1 MSGISAASAPH
12 RTAAAPDFADAVHQ
26 PPARKPKGKGGIGT
40 TVILAVGAIIWISPL
55 ALLVVTSLRPLS
67 DFIGTGPLAWPR
79 NFTWDN
85 FSEAWRVGNFTNT
98 YRNSAILLA
107 LKVPIGVML
116 SAMLAYALAKLR
128 IRFRRTIMFGVFLGL
143 TIPIYIT
150 IVPVFIM
157 LRGMGVTDSLLGL
170 VGPYLAFG
178 IPFEVLV
185 LQSFFRQLP
194 DELIEAAKIDGA
206 GEWRIFWTL
215 ILPLSLPALVTVAI
229 LDAVATW
236 NEFLFA
242 LIVLNSDANQTIPVG
257 LLNFQGQ
264 FANNNTGLA
273 AGILIAVVPIL
284 LAYVVLQR
292 WIVGGLTAGATKG

>member
-1 MSGISAASAPH
+1 MTSVSTSIAP
-12 RTAAAPDFADAVHQ
+12 AAALSETVGTDTLG
-26 PPARKPKGKGGIGT
+26 RKPRPKGGIIM
-40 TVILAVGAIIWISPL
+40 TVVLAVVAAFWISPL
-55 ALLVVTSLRPLS
+55 VLLVVTAIRPLS
-67 DFIGTGPLAWPR
+67 DFVGKGPLTWPDV
-79 NFTWDN
+79 FTWQN
-85 FSEAWRVGNFTNT
+85 FSEAWAIGNFDTT
-98 YRNSAILLA
+98 YTNSAILLI
-107 LKVPIGVML
+107 LKVPIGVL
-116 SAMLAYALAKLR
+116 VSAMLAFALAKLR
-128 IRFRRTIMFGVFLGL
+128 MRFRGTIMYTVFLGL

-150 IVPVFIM
+150 IVPVFVMMRSI
-157 LRGMGVTDSLLGL
+157 GQTDSLLGL

-194 DELIEAAKIDGA
+194 NELIEAAKMDGA

-215 ILPLSLPALVTVAI
+215 ILPLSVPALVTVAI

-242 LIVLNSDANQTIPVG
+242 LIVLNSDQSKTIPVG

>member
-1 MSGISAASAPH
+1 MSSLGQASVPQPAAGL
-12 RTAAAPDFADAVHQ
+12 PDAGVATREPLSNQ
-26 PPARKPKGKGGIGT
+26 PRRKGGIAGT
-40 TVILAVGAIIWISPL
+40 IILSIAAVIWISPL
-55 ALLVVTSLRPLS
+55 VLLVITSLRPLA
-67 DFIGTGPLAWPR
+67 DYIGNGPLAWPKQ
-79 NFTWDN
+79 FTWAN
-85 FSEAWRVGNFTNT
+85 FSDAWQIGRFATT
-98 YRNSAILLA
+98 YRNSAILLL
-107 LKVPIGVML
+107 LKVPIGVLL
-116 SAMLAYALAKLR
+116 SAMLAFALAMLR
-128 IRFRRTIMFGVFLGL
+128 IRFRRTIMFAVFLGL

-157 LRGMGVTDSLLGL
+157 LRSMGLTNNLLGL

-178 IPFEVLV
+178 IPFMVLV

-194 DELIEAAKIDGA
+194 GELLEAARIDGA
-206 GEWRIFWTL
+206 GEWRIFFTL

-229 LDAVATW
+229 LDAVSTW

-242 LIVLNSDANQTIPVG
+242 LIVLNSDQSKTIPVG

-284 LAYVVLQR
+284 IAYIVLQR

>member
-1 MSGISAASAPH
+1 MTSLGSASVPRPTLARPDRDAASGE
-12 RTAAAPDFADAVHQ
+12 
-26 PPARKPKGKGGIGT
+26 PPPRKPRRRGGMLS
-40 TVILAVGAIIWISPL
+40 TVVLAVAALIWISPL
-55 ALLVVTSLRPLS
+55 LLLLITSIRPLS
-67 DFIGTGPLAWPR
+67 DFVAHGPLTWPKHL
-79 NFTWDN
+79 TGVN
-85 FSEAWRVGNFTNT
+85 FSDAWRTGKFATT
-98 YRNSAILLA
+98 YRNSAILLL
-107 LKVPIGVML
+107 LKVPLGVL
-116 SAMLAYALAKLR
+116 FSAMLAFALSKLR

-157 LRGMGVTDSLLGL
+157 LRSMGLTDSLLGL

-194 DELIEAAKIDGA
+194 GDLIEAAKIDGA
-206 GEWRIFWTL
+206 GEWRIFFTL
-215 ILPLSLPALVTVAI
+215 IVPLSAPALVTVTI

-242 LIVLNSDANQTIPVG
+242 LIVLNSDANKTIPVG

-292 WIVGGLTAGATKG
+292 WIVAGLTAGASKG

>member
-1 MSGISAASAPH
+1 MTSLGSASRPRPVSARPATDVTADEQPA
-12 RTAAAPDFADAVHQ
+12 RQPKRRGGVVTTVVLAVAAA
-26 PPARKPKGKGGIGT
+26 
-40 TVILAVGAIIWISPL
+40 IWISPL
-55 ALLVVTSLRPLS
+55 LLLLVTSIRPLS
-67 DFIGTGPLAWPR
+67 DFISTGPLAWPKQ
-79 NFTWDN
+79 FTGSN
-85 FSEAWRVGNFTNT
+85 FSDAWRIGKFATT
-98 YRNSAILLA
+98 YRNSAILLM
-107 LKVPIGVML
+107 LKVPIGVLL
-116 SAMLAYALAKLR
+116 SAMLAFALSKLR
-128 IRFRRTIMFGVFLGL
+128 IRFRRTILFSVFLGL

-157 LRGMGVTDSLLGL
+157 LRSLGITDNLLGL

-206 GEWRIFWTL
+206 GEWRIFFTL
-215 ILPLSLPALVTVAI
+215 ILPLSAPALVTVAI

-242 LIVLNSDANQTIPVG
+242 LIVLNSDANKTIPVG

-273 AGILIAVVPIL
+273 AGILIAVAPIL
-284 LAYVVLQR
+284 LAYIVLQR
-292 WIVGGLTAGATKG
+292 WIVAGLTAGATKG

>member
-1 MSGISAASAPH
+1 MSEVSVATPAPESAVATQQTPS
-12 RTAAAPDFADAVHQ
+12 
-26 PPARKPKGKGGIGT
+26 ARKPKRKGGIGA
-40 TVILAVGAIIWISPL
+40 TVVLAVGALVWISPL

-67 DFIGTGPLAWPR
+67 DFIGTGPLAWPE
-79 NFTWDN
+79 NFTWAN
-85 FSEAWRVGNFTNT
+85 FSEAWRVGNFATT

-107 LKVPIGVML
+107 LKVPLGVML

-128 IRFRRTIMFGVFLGL
+128 LRFRRTIMFAVFLGL
-143 TIPIYIT
+143 TIPIYIA

-157 LRGMGVTDSLLGL
+157 LRGMGATDSLLGL

-206 GEWRIFWTL
+206 GDWRIFLTL

-242 LIVLNSDANQTIPVG
+242 LIVLNSDANKTIPVG